1 MNSRSIY
8 MVKHQSILQY
18 QISLV
23 IDDDDTHNDIHRKL
37 KNILTIPVFDF
48 TKLKYDNET
57 SQ

>member
-1 MNSRSIY
+1 
-8 MVKHQSILQY
+8 MVKHQRILQF